1 MINAV
6 RISTPRF
13 LVRQYTA
20 KAKRSVLAQDKSKV
34 KSKT

>member
-1 MINAV
+1 MNVV